1 MTTLIVSAREFR
13 QNMKKYL
20 DKVDEGVLVII
31 HRGKNKSYK
40 LVPMEEKKHKDIV
53 MS

>member
-20 DKVDEGVLVII
+20 DKADEGVLIII

-40 LVPMEEKKHKDIV
+40 LIPMEEKSINTL
-53 MS
+53 

>member
-1 MTTLIVSAREFR
+1 MTTLIISAREFR

-20 DKVDEGVLVII
+20 DKADEGALIII

-40 LVPMEEKKHKDIV
+40 LVPIV
-53 MS
+53 ENNVNNI

>member
-1 MTTLIVSAREFR
+1 MTTLIISAREFR

-20 DKVDEGVLVII
+20 DKADEGVLIII

-40 LVPMEEKKHKDIV
+40 LVPISENNINN
-53 MS
+53 S